1 MDVVHFAVTRQ
12 VRPGHEQAF
21 EEALREFARESLR
34 VSGTMGVHLIA
45 PVPGADGC
53 EYGILRSFESEEAS
67 HRFYES
73 EQFRDWQERV
83 ADMVVG
89 EPIRR
94 RLHGLE
100 AFFRDTQ
107 HAPPPRWK
115 MAVVTWMG
123 VFPSVLLWSSLLPQ
137 ALRGLPS
144 LAVVAI
150 VNVFVVLTL
159 AWGVMPLLTRIFA
172 GWLHNDTESTRR
184 LKDGSPTHTSPWQ
197 DHDTIPG

>member
-12 VRPGHEQAF
+12 VKPGYEQAF

-34 VSGTMGVHLIA
+34 VPGTSGVHLIA
-45 PVPGADGC
+45 PVPGTEGC

-67 HRFYES
+67 RRFYES
-73 EQFRDWQERV
+73 ELFSNWQKQV

-94 RLHGLE
+94 KLHGLE
-100 AFFRDTQ
+100 AFFRDTH

-123 VFPSVLLWSSLLPQ
+123 VFPSVLLWSSLLPKV
-137 ALRGLPS
+137 LSGLPS

-150 VNVFVVLTL
+150 VNVFVVVTL
-159 AWGVMPLLTRIFA
+159 AWGAMPLLTRTFA
-172 GWLHNDTESTRR
+172 GWLHNRTT
-184 LKDGSPTHTSPWQ
+184 
-197 DHDTIPG
+197 

>member
-1 MDVVHFAVTRQ
+1 MLMDVVHIAVTRQ
-12 VRPGHEQAF
+12 VKPGYEQTF

-34 VSGTMGVHLIA
+34 VPGTTGVHLIA
-45 PVPGADGC
+45 PVPGTDGC

-67 HRFYES
+67 RRFYES
-73 EQFRDWQERV
+73 DLFRNWQEQV
-83 ADMVVG
+83 GGMVVG
-89 EPIRR
+89 EPVRR

-107 HAPPPRWK
+107 HAPPSRWK

-123 VFPSVLLWSSLLPQ
+123 VFPSVLLWSALLPKV
-137 ALRGLPS
+137 LSGLPS

-150 VNVFVVLTL
+150 VNVFVVVTL

-172 GWLHNDTESTRR
+172 GWLHNR
-184 LKDGSPTHTSPWQ
+184 TS
-197 DHDTIPG
+197 

>member
-1 MDVVHFAVTRQ
+1 MLMDVVHIAVTRQ
-12 VRPGHEQAF
+12 VKPGYEQTF

-34 VSGTMGVHLIA
+34 VPGTTGVHLIA
-45 PVPGADGC
+45 PVPGAGGC

-67 HRFYES
+67 RRFYES
-73 EQFRDWQERV
+73 DLFRNWQEQV
-83 ADMVVG
+83 GGMVVG
-89 EPIRR
+89 EPVRR

-123 VFPSVLLWSSLLPQ
+123 VFPSVLLWSSLLPN
-137 ALRGLPS
+137 ALGGLPH

-150 VNVFVVLTL
+150 VNVFVVVTL
-159 AWGVMPLLTRIFA
+159 AWGVMPLLTRMFA
-172 GWLHNDTESTRR
+172 GWLHNR
-184 LKDGSPTHTSPWQ
+184 TS
-197 DHDTIPG
+197 